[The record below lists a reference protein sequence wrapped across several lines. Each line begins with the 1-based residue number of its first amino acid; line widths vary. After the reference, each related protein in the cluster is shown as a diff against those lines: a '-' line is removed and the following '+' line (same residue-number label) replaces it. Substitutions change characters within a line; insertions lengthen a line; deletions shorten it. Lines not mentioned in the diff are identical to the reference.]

1 VSDFQIRP
9 YHPSDLPMLYRI
21 CLLTGDSGEDASQLY
36 QDPDLLGHLYVA
48 PYTVL
53 EPDMCFILTHLH
65 QPCGYVL
72 GTRDSKTFWQCCE
85 VEWFPVLRQRYPYP
99 PDENTSRDAKVIRG
113 FYRDYQNDSRP
124 DYPAHLHIDLLPLAQ
139 GKGWGRKMMSTFLQ
153 KLRELDIPG
162 VELGVSRQ
170 NRKAIGFYEA
180 IGFQRLE
187 EAKNSFDYG
196 LKLTH

>member
-1 VSDFQIRP
+1 VSEFQIRP
-9 YHPSDLPMLYRI
+9 YHPSDFTMLYRI
-21 CLLTGDSGEDASQLY
+21 CLLTGDSGQDATELY
-36 QDPDLLGHLYVA
+36 QDPDLLGHLYAA
-48 PYTVL
+48 PYVVL
-53 EPDMCFILTHLH
+53 EPELCFILTHLY

-72 GTRDSKTFWQCCE
+72 GTKDSKTFYQRCE
-85 VEWFPVLRQRYPYP
+85 EEWFPVLRQRYPYP

-113 FYRDYQNDSRP
+113 FYRDYQNDSHP
-124 DYPAHLHIDLLPLAQ
+124 DYPAHLHVDLLPLAQ